1 MKTTLCFIFT
11 LLTFVMFT
19 FVPNCFA
26 QTDSP
31 EFVVR
36 VTYFIPNDREPDP
49 NMDEKLDTLIK
60 DTQQFY
66 ADEMERHGFGR
77 KTFRFESDTTG
88 NALVHHVEGK
98 FNNAHYDG
106 VEDLDVYIKE
116 LDEYFDTSKNIYTSK
131 NIDLIIVYSKI
142 FCGYAPLG
150 KFAFVN
156 EADCVTFRVIAH
168 ELGHTFR
175 LAHDWR
181 DNVYIM
187 SYGGRYRSELSLCA
201 AERLNLNPYFN
212 PTQGPMNY
220 NTSVQMLPPILAT
233 SPDAIRLRFQV
244 SDPDGL
250 YLFQLGT
257 FHDFTLESCKFLQ
270 GEYDTIIEFTTTEFP
285 IKENNPV
292 VVNVLD
298 IHGNIRHAEFTID
311 VNDLL
316 PHPEVILI
324 PDKNLAAAVRNT
336 LKLEP
341 NSTITQL
348 DMLNLTYLI
357 YELKP
362 EHNQIMNLT
371 GLEHAKNL
379 STLYLSSNQIVDLT
393 PITGLKRLTSLDLNN
408 NQIDD
413 LTPITGMTRLKVL
426 NLDRN
431 PILDFTPLT
440 TLTRLHALSLNQTN
454 ISNTNPIVGVISKL
468 SSLRSLYL
476 NHNQISD
483 ITPLTGLTELR
494 ELSLRNNQ
502 ISDVSPLSEFVNL
515 RELHLEGNPIKD
527 RKPLLELLEKNP
539 DVKIYLK
546 RGGEPLP
553 VTLSHFRAERSNA
566 GVILKWTTESEV
578 DNAGFYIHRSETK
591 DGEFK
596 VVNPTMIQGAGT
608 TGERNEYTWTDTT
621 AKENT
626 VYYYQIEDVS
636 YAGVRKQLATV
647 RLRGLVS
654 ASGKL
659 ATSWGDLKRTQ

>member
-1 MKTTLCFIFT
+1 MKTTLCFTLTLLIFA
-11 LLTFVMFT
+11 LLTFV
-19 FVPNCFA
+19 PNSFA
-26 QTDSP
+26 QDDSP
-31 EFVVR
+31 EYVVR

-77 KTFRFESDTTG
+77 KTFRFEADTTG
-88 NALVHHVEGK
+88 NALIHHVEGK

-106 VEDLDVYIKE
+106 VEDFDVYIKE
-116 LDEYFDTSKNIYTSK
+116 IDEYFDTSNIYTSK
-131 NIDLIIVYSKI
+131 NIYLIIVYRKD
-142 FCGYAPLG
+142 FCGRARG
-150 KFAFVN
+150 RFAFVN
-156 EADCVTFRVIAH
+156 EDNCVTFLTIAH

-175 LAHDWR
+175 LEHDWR

-201 AERLNLNPYFN
+201 AERLNVNPYFN
-212 PTQGPMNY
+212 PTQGPMNN
-220 NTSVQMLPPILAT
+220 NTTIQMLPPILAT

-257 FHDFTLESCKFLQ
+257 FHDSTLESCKLLQ

-285 IKENNPV
+285 INNYV
-292 VVNVLD
+292 IVTVLD
-298 IHGNIRHAEFTID
+298 IHGNIKPEGFTID

-316 PHPEVILI
+316 PHPEVMSI
-324 PDKNLAAAVRNT
+324 PDTNLAAAVRKT

-348 DMLNLTYLI
+348 DMLNLTYL
-357 YELKP
+357 ELKP

-527 RKPLLELLEKNP
+527 REPLLALLQKNP

-546 RGGEPLP
+546 YGSEPLP
-553 VTLSHFRAERSNA
+553 VTLSHFRAEHTDA
-566 GVILKWTTESEV
+566 GVVIKWITESEV

-621 AKENT
+621 AKPNV

-636 YAGVRKQLATV
+636 HAGVRKQLATV
-647 RLRGLVS
+647 RLKGLVS

-659 ATSWGDLKRTQ
+659 TKGVLY

>member
-1 MKTTLCFIFT
+1 
-11 LLTFVMFT
+11 
-19 FVPNCFA
+19 
-26 QTDSP
+26 
-31 EFVVR
+31 
-36 VTYFIPNDREPDP
+36 
-49 NMDEKLDTLIK
+49 
-60 DTQQFY
+60 
-66 ADEMERHGFGR
+66 
-77 KTFRFESDTTG
+77 
-88 NALVHHVEGK
+88 
-98 FNNAHYDG
+98 
-106 VEDLDVYIKE
+106 
-116 LDEYFDTSKNIYTSK
+116 
-131 NIDLIIVYSKI
+131 
-142 FCGYAPLG
+142 
-150 KFAFVN
+150 
-156 EADCVTFRVIAH
+156 
-168 ELGHTFR
+168 
-175 LAHDWR
+175 
-181 DNVYIM
+181 M
-187 SYGGRYRSELSLCA
+187 SYGAHQSELSLCA

-348 DMLNLTYLI
+348 DMLNLFSIDLVS
-357 YELKP
+357 K
-362 EHNQIMNLT
+362 QIMNLA

-379 STLYLSSNQIVDLT
+379 STLSPSSNQIVDLT
-393 PITGLKRLTSLDLNN
+393 PIAGLKRLTILDLNN

-413 LTPITGMTRLKVL
+413 ITPITRMTRLKVL
-426 NLDRN
+426 DLDRN

-440 TLTRLHALSLNQTN
+440 TLTRLHVLRLNQTN

-476 NHNQISD
+476 DRNQISDITSLAELTNLEQLSLYANKIKDITPLAKLTRLEVLNLRGNQISDITSLAGLTNLNRLTLSNNQISD
-483 ITPLTGLTELR
+483 ITPLAKLTRLGVLNLRGNQISDITSLAGLTNLNR
-494 ELSLRNNQ
+494 LTLSNNQ
-502 ISDVSPLSEFVNL
+502 ISDITPLAELVNL
-515 RELHLEGNPIKD
+515 EELHLEGNPIKD

-539 DVKIYLK
+539 DIKIYLEWDS
-546 RGGEPLP
+546 EPLP
-553 VTLSHFRAERSNA
+553 VTLSHFRAELTDA
-566 GVILKWTTESEV
+566 GVALKWTTESEV
-578 DNAGFYIHRSETK
+578 DNAGFYILRSETK

-596 VVNPTMIQGAGT
+596 VVNPSMVQGAGT
-608 TGERNEYTWTDTT
+608 IGERSNYTWIDTT
-621 AKENT
+621 AKPNT

-647 RLRGLVS
+647 RLKGLVS

-659 ATSWGDLKRTQ
+659 ATRWADLKRTQ